1 MMRCLTIRQPWAT
14 LIALGEKQFETRS
27 WRIAYRGELGIH
39 AGVRIDKKI
48 CEQEPFKS
56 ILAKHGYTA
65 NNLPTGAIIASGQL
79 TGCYEVTPEADVR
92 GWINGNEYD
101 FGDYSEGRFA
111 WKLEDVHPLSHPI
124 PAKGRLSLW
133 EHPDLA

>member
-1 MMRCLTIRQPWAT
+1 

-27 WRIAYRGELGIH
+27 WRTTYRGGLGIH
-39 AGVRIDKKI
+39 AGMRIDKKI
-48 CEQEPFKS
+48 CEQEPFRS

-65 NNLPTGAIIASGQL
+65 INLPTGFIIALGQL
-79 TGCYEVTPEADVR
+79 TGCYEVTPEVDLR
-92 GWINGNEYD
+92 ELIKGNEYD

-111 WKLEDVHPLSHPI
+111 WKLEDVHQLSHPV